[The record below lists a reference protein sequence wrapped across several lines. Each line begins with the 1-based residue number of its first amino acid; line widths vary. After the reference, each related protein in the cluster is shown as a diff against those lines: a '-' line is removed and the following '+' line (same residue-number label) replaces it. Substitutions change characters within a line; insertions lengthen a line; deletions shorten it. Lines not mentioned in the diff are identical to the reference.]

1 MIFEIEAGMKK
12 FTWLIALCS
21 TLLFAGCTTQPN
33 VETDHQANYDFSAL
47 KTFSVMETKQDTKEN
62 ILISPF
68 TLSHIHSALE
78 SELAKRYQSAASGA
92 KPDFIVSYHVVVE
105 EKIDPRSYDD
115 LYGFGFY
122 GRGYYRYPSPFF
134 HGPGAGLR
142 VYNQGSLI
150 IDIVDA
156 KTDKP
161 IWRGVS
167 EKRLSRGMAPQQ
179 QREILSKA
187 VTEVISFFPPVQAV
201 PK

>member
-1 MIFEIEAGMKK
+1 MWLLSKKLKLCMGLILLSGLASCTTKPYVEIDYQENY
-12 FTWLIALCS
+12 S
-21 TLLFAGCTTQPN
+21 FAGL
-33 VETDHQANYDFSAL
+33 VS
-47 KTFSVMETKQDTKEN
+47 FSVLEAKQDIKEN

-78 SELAKRYQSAASGA
+78 ANLGQRYKKAEGDRG
-92 KPDFIVSYHVVVE
+92 DFEVRYHVVIE
-105 EKIDPRSYDD
+105 EKLDPQSFDT

-122 GRGYYRYPSPFF
+122 SPLYRRYPSPFF
-134 HGPGAGLR
+134 HGPNTGLR

-167 EKRLSRGMAPQQ
+167 EKRLSRSMSPQQ
-179 QREILSKA
+179 QRVVLSKA
-187 VTEVISFFPPVQAV
+187 VAEVVAQFPPVE
-201 PK
+201 